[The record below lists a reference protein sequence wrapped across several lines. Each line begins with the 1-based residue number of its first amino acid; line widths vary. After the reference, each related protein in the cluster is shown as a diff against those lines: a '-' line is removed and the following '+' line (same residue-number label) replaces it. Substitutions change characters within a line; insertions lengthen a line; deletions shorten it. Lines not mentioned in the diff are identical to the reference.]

1 LYFLAGKKGQKVK
14 KIVDSKEKI
23 FTPSIALAEIKIRL
37 ARDGI
42 DERQIRDTLEFISL
56 RSIIIDAI
64 KEISLIAAEV
74 KLKFK
79 LYLID
84 ALIYASVLSVK
95 SKLLTADQHFKNL
108 DAVEML

>member
-1 LYFLAGKKGQKVK
+1 
-14 KIVDSKEKI
+14 VDSEEKI

-42 DERQIRDTLEFISL
+42 DERQIRDILEFISL
-56 RSIIIDAI
+56 RSIIIDAT
-64 KEISLIAAEV
+64 KEISLIATEV

-84 ALIYASVLSVK
+84 ALIYALALSVK